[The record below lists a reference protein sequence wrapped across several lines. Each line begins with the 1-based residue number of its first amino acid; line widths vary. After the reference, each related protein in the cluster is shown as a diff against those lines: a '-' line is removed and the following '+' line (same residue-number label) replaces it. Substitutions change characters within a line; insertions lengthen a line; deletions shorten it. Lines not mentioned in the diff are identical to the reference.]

1 MKCGPVNKAG
11 GRSPPGPALI
21 DGTAPRPHSRPIV
34 HRRGRRAT
42 GFGWPL
48 LASLLELVIA
58 FALVALNGVFA
69 LSELAIVSA
78 RRPRLKA
85 MAEQG
90 HSGANTALALMEDSG
105 RFLSTVQIG
114 ITLVSIL
121 AGAFSGAALGGR
133 LTAFFL
139 AQGMPE
145 GAAEPLG
152 YGLVIS
158 LITYLSI
165 VIGELVPKQLALRHP
180 ESIACAVA
188 PVMLILSKAA
198 APAVWLLNASTRL
211 IFSLFGSGSDGDN
224 TVTEE
229 EIKMLVGEAE
239 SAGVIEEEERRMIS
253 GVLRLG
259 DRTVRGLMTPRTD
272 VDWIDLDDD
281 AETIISLL
289 IETPHSRLPVSEG
302 TPDNMIGIVQSR
314 ELLASLL
321 AGQPLDIRKH
331 VQTAPIV
338 PDTLYALD
346 ALAVLRDAAVPMALV
361 HDEYGHFEGV
371 VTPADALEAIVG
383 AFRSDA
389 DAPEP
394 DAIRRDDGS
403 WLLAGSMPV
412 DEMAEVLGVNLPDT
426 RSYHTVG
433 GLVISEI
440 QHLPNTGEHVDAL
453 GWRFE
458 VVDLDGRRIDKVLAV
473 PLNQRA
479 GTAALS

>member
-1 MKCGPVNKAG
+1 M
-11 GRSPPGPALI
+11 
-21 DGTAPRPHSRPIV
+21 
-34 HRRGRRAT
+34 
-42 GFGWPL
+42 
-48 LASLLELVIA
+48 LELAIA
-58 FALVALNGVFA
+58 FFLIALNGVFA

-90 HSGANTALALMEDSG
+90 RNGANTALSLMEDSG

-114 ITLVSIL
+114 ITLVGIL
-121 AGAFSGAALGGR
+121 AGAFSGAALGSR
-133 LTAFFL
+133 LTEIL
-139 AQGMPE
+139 LDQGVPQ
-145 GAAEPLG
+145 GAANPLG
-152 YGLVIS
+152 YGIVIG

-180 ESIACAVA
+180 EGIACAVA
-188 PVMLILSKAA
+188 PFMLVLSKIA

-211 IFSLFGSGSDGDN
+211 IFGLFGSPSDGDN

-272 VDWIDLDDD
+272 VDWIDLQDDED
-281 AETIISLL
+281 TTRALL
-289 IETPHSRLPVSEG
+289 IETPHSRLPVTEG
-302 TPDNMIGIVQSR
+302 SSDNVIGVVQSR
-314 ELLASLL
+314 GLLASLL
-321 AGQPLDIRKH
+321 SGQPMDVRAHLE
-331 VQTAPIV
+331 QAPVI

-346 ALAVLRDAAVPMALV
+346 ALAVLRDSAVPMALV
-361 HDEYGHFEGV
+361 HDEYGHFEGI

-383 AFRSDA
+383 AFRSDGE
-389 DAPEP
+389 APDP
-394 DAIRRDDGS
+394 DAVRRDDGS

-412 DEMAEVLGVNLPDT
+412 DEMAELLGVHLPES

-440 QHLPNTGEHVDAL
+440 QHLPETGEHVDAL

-458 VVDLDGRRIDKVLAV
+458 VVDLDGRRIDKVLAIN
-473 PLNQRA
+473 LTQRA
-479 GTAALS
+479 GVTAPLA

>member
-1 MKCGPVNKAG
+1 M
-11 GRSPPGPALI
+11 
-21 DGTAPRPHSRPIV
+21 
-34 HRRGRRAT
+34 
-42 GFGWPL
+42 
-48 LASLLELVIA
+48 LELIIA
-58 FALVALNGVFA
+58 LALVALNGVFA

-90 HSGANTALALMEDSG
+90 RSGASTALTLMEDSG

-114 ITLVSIL
+114 ITLVGIL

-133 LTAFFL
+133 LTDIFL

-152 YGLVIS
+152 FGIVIGI
-158 LITYLSI
+158 ITYLSI
-165 VIGELVPKQLALRHP
+165 VVGELVPKQLALRHP
-180 ESIACAVA
+180 EGIACAMA
-188 PVMLILSKAA
+188 PLMLVVSKVA
-198 APAVWLLNASTRL
+198 APAVWLLNASTSL
-211 IFSLFGSGSDGDN
+211 IFGLFGPSKEET

-272 VDWIDLDDD
+272 VDWIDTEDSE
-281 AETIISLL
+281 ETIRQLL

-302 TPDNMIGIVQSR
+302 TPDNVIGVVQSR
-314 ELLASLL
+314 ELLAALL
-321 AGQPLDIRKH
+321 TGQPLEIRKH
-331 VQTAPIV
+331 LQQAPVI

-346 ALAVLRDAAVPMALV
+346 ALAILRDSEVPMAVV

-383 AFRSDA
+383 AFRSDGE
-389 DAPEP
+389 APEP
-394 DAIRRDDGS
+394 DAVRRDDGS

-412 DEMAEVLGVNLPDT
+412 DEMAEILGVTLPET

-433 GLVISEI
+433 GLVISEL
-440 QHLPNTGEHVDAL
+440 QHLPTTGEHVETF

-458 VVDLDGRRIDKVLAV
+458 VIDLDERRIDKVLAA

-479 GTAALS
+479 GAAVLY

>member
-1 MKCGPVNKAG
+1 M
-11 GRSPPGPALI
+11 
-21 DGTAPRPHSRPIV
+21 
-34 HRRGRRAT
+34 
-42 GFGWPL
+42 
-48 LASLLELVIA
+48 LELVIA
-58 FALVALNGVFA
+58 LVLVALNGVFA

-85 MAEQG
+85 MADQG
-90 HSGANTALALMEDSG
+90 RRGASTALHLMEDSG

-114 ITLVSIL
+114 ITLVGIL
-121 AGAFSGAALGGR
+121 AGAFSGAALGEK
-133 LTAFFL
+133 LTQIFL
-139 AQGMPE
+139 DQGMPR

-152 YGLVIS
+152 YGLVIG

-165 VIGELVPKQLALRHP
+165 VIGELVPKQVALRNP
-180 ESIACAVA
+180 EGIACLMA
-188 PVMLILSKAA
+188 PMMLVISKIG

-211 IFSLFGSGSDGDN
+211 IFRLMGSSSDVESA
-224 TVTEE
+224 VTEE
-229 EIKMLVGEAE
+229 ELKILVGEAE

-259 DRTVRGLMTPRTD
+259 DRPVRGLMTPRTD
-272 VDWIDLDDD
+272 VDRIDLDDD
-281 AETIISLL
+281 DETIRAIL
-289 IETPHSRLPVSEG
+289 IETPHSRLPVTEG
-302 TPDNMIGIVQSR
+302 SSDNVIGVVQSR
-314 ELLASLL
+314 ELLAGLL
-321 AGQPLDIRKH
+321 SGKTLDVRAH
-331 VQTAPIV
+331 VRQAPVI

-346 ALAVLRDAAVPMALV
+346 ALALLRDSEVPMALV

-383 AFRSDA
+383 AFRSDTET
-389 DAPEP
+389 PEP
-394 DAIRRDDGS
+394 DAVRREDGS

-412 DEMAEVLGVNLPDT
+412 DEMAETLGVTLPES

-458 VVDLDGRRIDKVLAV
+458 VVDLDGRRIDKVLAI
-473 PLNQRA
+473 PLAQRA
-479 GTAALS
+479 GSSAQLS

>member
-1 MKCGPVNKAG
+1 
-11 GRSPPGPALI
+11 
-21 DGTAPRPHSRPIV
+21 
-34 HRRGRRAT
+34 
-42 GFGWPL
+42 
-48 LASLLELVIA
+48 LLELIIA
-58 FALVALNGVFA
+58 LALVALNGVFA

-90 HSGANTALALMEDSG
+90 RSGASTALTLMEDSG

-114 ITLVSIL
+114 ITLVGIL

-133 LTAFFL
+133 LTDIFL

-152 YGLVIS
+152 FGIVIGI
-158 LITYLSI
+158 ITYLSI
-165 VIGELVPKQLALRHP
+165 VVGELVPKQLALRHP
-180 ESIACAVA
+180 EGIACAMA
-188 PVMLILSKAA
+188 PLMLVVSKVA
-198 APAVWLLNASTRL
+198 APAVWLLNASTSL
-211 IFSLFGSGSDGDN
+211 IFGLFGPSKEET

-272 VDWIDLDDD
+272 VDWIDTEDSE
-281 AETIISLL
+281 ETIRQLL

-302 TPDNMIGIVQSR
+302 TPDNVIGVVQSR
-314 ELLASLL
+314 ELLAALL
-321 AGQPLDIRKH
+321 TGQPLEIRKH
-331 VQTAPIV
+331 LQQAPVI

-346 ALAVLRDAAVPMALV
+346 ALAILRDSEVPMAVV

-383 AFRSDA
+383 AFRSDGE
-389 DAPEP
+389 APEP
-394 DAIRRDDGS
+394 DAVRRDDGS

-412 DEMAEVLGVNLPDT
+412 DEMAEILGVTLPET

-433 GLVISEI
+433 GLVISEL
-440 QHLPNTGEHVDAL
+440 QHLPTTGEHVETF

-458 VVDLDGRRIDKVLAV
+458 VIDLDERRIDKVLAA

-479 GTAALS
+479 GAAVLY

>member
-1 MKCGPVNKAG
+1 
-11 GRSPPGPALI
+11 
-21 DGTAPRPHSRPIV
+21 
-34 HRRGRRAT
+34 
-42 GFGWPL
+42 
-48 LASLLELVIA
+48 LLELIIA
-58 FALVALNGVFA
+58 LALVALNGVFA

-85 MAEQG
+85 LAEQG
-90 HSGANTALALMEDSG
+90 RRGANTALTLMEDSG

-114 ITLVSIL
+114 ITLVGIL

-133 LTAFFL
+133 LTDIFL

-145 GAAEPLG
+145 GVAEPLG
-152 YGLVIS
+152 FGLVIG

-180 ESIACAVA
+180 EGIACAMA
-188 PVMLILSKAA
+188 PVMLVVSKVA
-198 APAVWLLNASTRL
+198 APAVWLLNASTSL
-211 IFSLFGSGSDGDN
+211 IFGLFGPGEGEAK
-224 TVTEE
+224 VTEE

-281 AETIISLL
+281 EATIRELL

-302 TPDNMIGIVQSR
+302 TPDNVIGVVQSR
-314 ELLASLL
+314 ELLAALL
-321 AGQPLDIRKH
+321 TGQPLDIRKH
-331 VQTAPIV
+331 VQQAPVI

-346 ALAVLRDAAVPMALV
+346 ALSTLRDSEVPMALV

-383 AFRSDA
+383 AFRSDGE
-389 DAPEP
+389 APDP
-394 DAIRRDDGS
+394 DAVRREDGS

-412 DEMAEVLGVNLPDT
+412 DEMAEVLGVTLPEA

-433 GLVISEI
+433 GLVISEL
-440 QHLPNTGEHVDAL
+440 QHLPSTGEHVDAL

-458 VVDLDGRRIDKVLAV
+458 VIDLDERRIDKVLAA
-473 PLNQRA
+473 PLGQRA
-479 GTAALS
+479 GSAALY

>member
-1 MKCGPVNKAG
+1 
-11 GRSPPGPALI
+11 
-21 DGTAPRPHSRPIV
+21 
-34 HRRGRRAT
+34 
-42 GFGWPL
+42 
-48 LASLLELVIA
+48 LLELVIA
-58 FALVALNGVFA
+58 LFLVALNGVFA

-90 HSGANTALALMEDSG
+90 RAGANTALALMEDSG

-114 ITLVSIL
+114 ITLVGIL
-121 AGAFSGAALGGR
+121 AGAFSGAALGDR
-133 LTAFFL
+133 LTQIFL
-139 AQGMPE
+139 DQGMPE

-152 YGLVIS
+152 YGLVIGI
-158 LITYLSI
+158 ITYLSI
-165 VIGELVPKQLALRHP
+165 VIGELVPKQLALRNP
-180 ESIACAVA
+180 EGIACAVA
-188 PVMLILSKAA
+188 PLMRVLSKVA

-211 IFSLFGSGSDGDN
+211 IFGLFGPASDSDT

-229 EIKMLVGEAE
+229 EIKMLVVEAE

-259 DRTVRGLMTPRTD
+259 DRPVRGLMTPRTD
-272 VDWIDLDDD
+272 VDWIDLADDE
-281 AETIISLL
+281 ETIRTLL
-289 IETPHSRLPVSEG
+289 IETPHSRLPVTEG
-302 TPDNMIGIVQSR
+302 TSDNVIGVVQSR

-321 AGQPLDIRKH
+321 TGQPLDVRAH
-331 VQTAPIV
+331 LQQAPVI

-346 ALAVLRDAAVPMALV
+346 ALAVLRDSSVPVALV
-361 HDEYGHFEGV
+361 HDEYGHFEGI

-383 AFRSDA
+383 AFRSDSE
-389 DAPEP
+389 APEP
-394 DAIRRDDGS
+394 DATRRDDGS

-412 DEMAEVLGVNLPDT
+412 DEMAEILSVTLPEN

-440 QHLPNTGEHVDAL
+440 QHLPNTGEHVNAL

-458 VVDLDGRRIDKVLAV
+458 VVDLDGRRIDKVLAI

-479 GTAALS
+479 GATVVSP